1 MEYNQNNTNQNTNT
15 RGQMKPKNQRQKALA
30 RATRLHGN
38 ASDDDD
44 DDIDAFEDDEREQ
57 RRHDKAKKKK
67 KGPKSYMKQNQVVHT
82 LDDEDDE
89 EGSNHGGAGVSGL
102 MDSLDKNKKSKEEQR
117 KQGMTAEISRANGK
131 QLDRRQGQLASLAGG
146 AQRNGGDRKQKKP
159 KRTMKP
165 TNFAEQNARRKQQEK
180 QDQSY
185 SNEASWKK
193 KINKVGGRLNFQGRG
208 RRDTQHMRG
217 NTLNRKKTKQKQHS
231 DPDYNPHGS
240 KKRKKQ
246 DD

>member
-1 MEYNQNNTNQNTNT
+1 
-15 RGQMKPKNQRQKALA
+15 
-30 RATRLHGN
+30 
-38 ASDDDD
+38 
-44 DDIDAFEDDEREQ
+44 
-57 RRHDKAKKKK
+57 
-67 KGPKSYMKQNQVVHT
+67 
-82 LDDEDDE
+82 
-89 EGSNHGGAGVSGL
+89 
-102 MDSLDKNKKSKEEQR
+102 
-117 KQGMTAEISRANGK
+117 MTAEISRANDK
-131 QLDRRQGQLASLAGG
+131 QHDRRQGQLASFAGG
-146 AQRNGGDRKQKKP
+146 AQRNGGERNQKKP

-217 NTLNRKKTKQKQHS
+217 NRKNKTKQKQHS
-231 DPDYNPHGS
+231 DPDYNPPGS

-246 DD
+246 DDEIICLSSDPEDEEDSDVTKANSGDEKASSSSSSSSSNSSSSDNSSGSRRQKRKARVAAAVAAAKKPKTGAIDLTT